1 MNKSITVFFLIFFS
15 FVRCVNKPPITSDIE
30 SKGYFEDLSF
40 LRENVD
46 DLNSNEN
53 QNLNPNFN
61 SSSLLDELEEII
73 LLEENQNAE
82 KYINGYSI
90 LIFSGT
96 ERYKADSIF
105 FIADSIYTEHEVF
118 NFYDQPNYRVKI
130 GKFYYRIK
138 ANKTLENL
146 KDNFVDAIIVPE
158 RIKIN

>member
-1 MNKSITVFFLIFFS
+1 MTPGATAGFEFDKTQLQTFKNHPDAN
-15 FVRCVNKPPITSDIE
+15 RAR
-30 SKGYFEDLSF
+30 YF
-40 LRENVD
+40 
-46 DLNSNEN
+46 
-53 QNLNPNFN
+53 
-61 SSSLLDELEEII
+61 
-73 LLEENQNAE
+73 LEENQNAE

-105 FIADSIYTEHEVF
+105 FIADSIYTEHEVV

-130 GKFYYRIK
+130 GKFYYRLK

-158 RIKIN
+158 TSVTFRFPLLSITGITNWETIDPDGYTFALVVVPVIALLL